1 MKNSKQI
8 IVSMLFVVGI
18 AFSTHYFFI
27 SQMETQNS
35 DSDRGL
41 ASFGERN
48 SSGQIKWEQNVAKEI
63 SSDLESQNQLQKPT
77 LMGWQDKLVYEFLR
91 GKYNVEIKQGFIEKL
106 TLQDQENGI
115 ELNVDQFMKTYGSQL
130 KNYKQY
136 ELKKV
141 DALNENIELYDQS
154 GQAAGLISITK
165 DDQGRVVTI
174 TIQ

>member
-1 MKNSKQI
+1 MKNSNQI

-27 SQMETQNS
+27 GQMKDQNS

-48 SSGQIKWEQNVAKEI
+48 SSGQIKWEQNVAQEI
-63 SSDLESQNQLQKPT
+63 SSDLENQNQLQKPT

-106 TLQDQENGI
+106 TLQDQESGI
-115 ELNVDQFMKTYGSQL
+115 ELNVDQFMKSYGAQL
-130 KNYKQY
+130 KSFKQY
-136 ELKKV
+136 ELKKI

-154 GQAAGLISITK
+154 GQSAGLISITK

>member
-1 MKNSKQI
+1 
-8 IVSMLFVVGI
+8 
-18 AFSTHYFFI
+18 
-27 SQMETQNS
+27 
-35 DSDRGL
+35 
-41 ASFGERN
+41 
-48 SSGQIKWEQNVAKEI
+48 
-63 SSDLESQNQLQKPT
+63 
-77 LMGWQDKLVYEFLR
+77 MGWQDKLVYEFLR

-115 ELNVDQFMKTYGSQL
+115 ELNVDQFMKTYGPQL
-130 KNYKQY
+130 KNFKQY

-154 GQAAGLISITK
+154 GQATGLISITK